1 MIPYG
6 SSNKLIVYLY
16 IVSDGL
22 FSVRSGMVC
31 KVGTEASPFPRSP
44 CEAFGEAWRQC
55 PEAWRPIELL
65 EEGLVL

>member
-6 SSNKLIVYLY
+6 PSNKLIVYLY

-22 FSVRSGMVC
+22 FLLGVAC
-31 KVGTEASPFPRSP
+31 KLGTEASPFPRSP